1 MKNTRFLSFFAVLL
15 SCLAVGLAGF
25 APPPSQGVFAELRA
39 GQAVRLEQLAGRWRI
54 DVLKMDKP
62 LELSHTVIE
71 VGSNFIVLEDITGL
85 QQVHVPLTAV
95 LAVVTTRLQ
104 PLGQTDNP

>member
-1 MKNTRFLSFFAVLL
+1 MKNTRCLSFFAVLI

-25 APPPSQGVFAELRA
+25 APPPSRGVFAELRP

-62 LELSHTVIE
+62 LELSHTVTEI
-71 VGSNFIVLEDITGL
+71 GDTFIVLEDITGL
-85 QQVHVPLTAV
+85 QKIHLPLTAV
-95 LAVVTTRLQ
+95 SAVVTTRLQ
-104 PLGQTDNP
+104 PLGH